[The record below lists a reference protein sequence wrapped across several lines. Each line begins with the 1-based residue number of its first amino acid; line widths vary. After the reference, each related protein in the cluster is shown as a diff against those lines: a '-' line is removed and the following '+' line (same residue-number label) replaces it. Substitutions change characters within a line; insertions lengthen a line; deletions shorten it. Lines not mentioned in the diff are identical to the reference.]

1 MPQFKHQTKR
11 PVAAPGTEAVP
22 VETRTATAPRPLSSI
37 GRLVAFVYAGCVGFG
52 VDMLGTLTLIN
63 FGLNRP
69 IARALAMAAALLAT
83 YALNRGITF
92 RRDAS
97 RTRRGMV
104 REGAN
109 YAVVGI
115 ATGFLNWAVFTL
127 AIAIV
132 PDLNTIVAV
141 VFSSLVAM
149 AVSYVGYSKFA
160 FRG

>member
-1 MPQFKHQTKR
+1 MPQLKRQTKR
-11 PVAAPGTEAVP
+11 PVAAAASAAVTP
-22 VETRTATAPRPLSSI
+22 DASSDAKPAPLALG
-37 GRLVAFVYAGCVGFG
+37 GRLAAFVFAGGIGFG
-52 VDMLGTLTLIN
+52 VDLLGTLTLIN
-63 FGLNRP
+63 FGLDRP

-83 YALNRGITF
+83 YPINRGITF
-92 RRDAS
+92 RSEAS

-115 ATGFLNWAVFTL
+115 ATGILNWAVFTL
-127 AIAIV
+127 AIAVV
-132 PDLNTIVAV
+132 PALNTIVAV

-149 AVSYVGYSKFA
+149 VASYIGYSKFA